1 MLVDSGPL
9 IGLRVSISRNPWRIG
24 PAWAVLAGAIAAGAP
39 FDSGVA
45 LLRVAGS
52 VVLADCAW
60 GAVWAALPGDAPGG
74 RPALDWSLPYSGD
87 GAPIRRILSGLSS
100 LNPASGCLEF
110 AATVGLAVGLA
121 ALLGILPLVLSVAV
135 VAVALVSQAVAQRGA
150 YPALGHALLVFALPW
165 SLGLALSWRSGA
177 SLAVPLIVGG
187 AFTLLQWGAQ
197 RAPLSGTAGI
207 WVGEVAVLVAM
218 VGLRI
223 PWAVCAASVLMLP
236 ASWWV
241 RRGSILRDGKR
252 SAGISTIAM
261 ALSRSQVWWW
271 SVLLL
276 AALALRPLSNI

>member
-1 MLVDSGPL
+1 
-9 IGLRVSISRNPWRIG
+9 
-24 PAWAVLAGAIAAGAP
+24 
-39 FDSGVA
+39 
-45 LLRVAGS
+45 
-52 VVLADCAW
+52 
-60 GAVWAALPGDAPGG
+60 
-74 RPALDWSLPYSGD
+74 
-87 GAPIRRILSGLSS
+87 
-100 LNPASGCLEF
+100 
-110 AATVGLAVGLA
+110 
-121 ALLGILPLVLSVAV
+121 
-135 VAVALVSQAVAQRGA
+135 
-150 YPALGHALLVFALPW
+150 
-165 SLGLALSWRSGA
+165 
-177 SLAVPLIVGG
+177 LAVPLIVGG